1 MDLLASRRRRRA
13 AALAAAALLVYY
25 ARERKLLS
33 RLRAT
38 VAPLGEAAASLRDAL
53 RTGGELA
60 RRVADDLS
68 AFLEGGE
75 EAEVPAS
82 LRQLLRLVQCDE
94 CVAAVGRLSGSLA
107 AGLATGLAAGLSA
120 GEAAAQGR
128 SLAAAALEA
137 ASSERGRSLLECVA
151 AAAARQAVSSTLEQL
166 AQRARASP
174 RGAQAADTFER
185 VLGELDSDRGRRVAA
200 GARAGGRAGG
210 DAC

>member
-1 MDLLASRRRRRA
+1 VLL
-13 AALAAAALLVYY
+13 LAAAALTYHAHRQRWVP
-25 ARERKLLS
+25 
-33 RLRAT
+33 RLRAS
-38 VAPLGEAAASLRDAL
+38 VSPLGEAAWAL
-53 RTGGELA
+53 REALRSGGASVALLA
-60 RRVADDLS
+60 SDLAAFLKADD
-68 AFLEGGE
+68 